1 MISKRKEKIRGSSCK
16 REKKKCGSSTYHDHD
31 NKSGSRVV
39 SALSTRLEELGFILL
54 QCRRL
59 DFEIALEFIHGARFS
74 SDSVIKGVEL
84 ALPQLFTLRVQLL
97 FFFGPTWL
105 LMGQILLVYLVQ
117 ESIFS
122 PNDTFTHREH
132 TLFGQIMC
140 FFQQIGQVVAKG
152 FAKILVMQ

>member
-1 MISKRKEKIRGSSCK
+1 M
-16 REKKKCGSSTYHDHD
+16 
-31 NKSGSRVV
+31 
-39 SALSTRLEELGFILL
+39 
-54 QCRRL
+54 
-59 DFEIALEFIHGARFS
+59 
-74 SDSVIKGVEL
+74 KGVEL

-97 FFFGPTWL
+97 FFFFGRTCL